1 MENLDAF
8 RLSELISLRIAV
20 AELRDQKITTNF
32 RHVNWGRILM
42 KIDRALE
49 LRTDGPKL

>member
-8 RLSELISLRIAV
+8 RLGELISLRIAV
-20 AELRDQKITTNF
+20 AELHDQGITTHF
-32 RHVNWGRILM
+32 RHVNWEQILT

-49 LRTDGPKL
+49 LRTDNPKL